1 MQSSAKL
8 INFSENC
15 STFKQLCINTHIV
28 REHSSLAGSS
38 AHRVENPYFFIIFV
52 CFEETKTVEYTPQ
65 RLKKMGILS
74 LENILLTG
82 SILLIAGVLIGKS
95 GYRSGLPV
103 LMIFLIVGMFFGT
116 DGLGIQFDDMN
127 TAQFIGM
134 IALCVILFTGGMA
147 TRYSAIKPILGPGLT
162 LSTAG
167 VLLTALLTGLF
178 VWWLS
183 DMKWTN
189 IHFAILPSILLAATM
204 SSTDSASVFGIL
216 GSQKV
221 SLKNNLRPML
231 ELESGSNDPM
241 AYMLTIILIDA
252 IGAGNGLSP
261 LRLISELI
269 MQFAV
274 GGAMGWIMGKATI
287 RLAGLYR
294 RLGNVNEDPD
304 QTISMLSIL
313 ILALMFFTFAVTTD
327 LKGNGY
333 LAVYIAGM
341 IIGNSELR
349 GKRGINKFLDGLT
362 WLAQIVVF
370 IMLGLLVNPRE
381 MIVVAPVSLL
391 IGVFM
396 IVVARPV
403 SVFLS
408 LLPFRKIK
416 TKSKCYI
423 SWVGLRGAVP
433 IIFATYPVIADI
445 EGAGVIFNIVFFVT
459 LLSLIVQGTTVI
471 KSARVL
477 GLIAP
482 EKSETDNFGV
492 ELPEDIPSSLRSL
505 ILTEEMLS
513 AGDTLSAMDI
523 KAGQLVMMVRRG
535 DRYLVPNGKLKL
547 LPGDTLLII
556 EQELRQ
562 ETK

>member
-1 MQSSAKL
+1 
-8 INFSENC
+8 
-15 STFKQLCINTHIV
+15 
-28 REHSSLAGSS
+28 
-38 AHRVENPYFFIIFV
+38 
-52 CFEETKTVEYTPQ
+52 
-65 RLKKMGILS
+65 MGILS

-261 LRLISELI
+261 LRLISELL

-416 TKSKCYI
+416 AKSKCYI

-445 EGAGVIFNIVFFVT
+445 EGAEVIFNIVFFVT

-513 AGDTLSAMDI
+513 TGDTLSAMDI